1 MYYRRTAEV
10 NNILNN
16 FVSCILTVTIE
27 KGKVEF
33 ENLKKIPGKGCYA
46 NPLTPKCISEKSI
59 SMDKFIKRKRKDYEV
74 LNNEMK
80 IMEEVV
86 PFVKEFDHKETTKSK
101 EMI

>member
-1 MYYRRTAEV
+1 
-10 NNILNN
+10 
-16 FVSCILTVTIE
+16 
-27 KGKVEF
+27 
-33 ENLKKIPGKGCYA
+33 
-46 NPLTPKCISEKSI
+46 
-59 SMDKFIKRKRKDYEV
+59 MDKFIKRKRKDYEV